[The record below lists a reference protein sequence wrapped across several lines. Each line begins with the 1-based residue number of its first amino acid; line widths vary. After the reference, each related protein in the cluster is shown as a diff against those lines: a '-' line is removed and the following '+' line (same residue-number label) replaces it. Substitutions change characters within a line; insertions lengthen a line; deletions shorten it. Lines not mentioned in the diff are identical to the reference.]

1 MTKSFKR
8 QLYAIRPM
16 LSGQQICWSV
26 ELVRQGSCNRKVFTA
41 FRYGSTEAAL
51 SAAIQWRD
59 EMVKTVMPVSRADY
73 SCIERSNNTSGY
85 PGVYAMKTIKKDK
98 SGQTRVYMAWEART
112 PTGIKPAKKKSF
124 SVLRYGDDKAYA
136 LAIEARKKFVAQ
148 LNGYR
153 FDGVPEYLLEMLN
166 TASA

>member
-1 MTKSFKR
+1 
-8 QLYAIRPM
+8 
-16 LSGQQICWSV
+16 
-26 ELVRQGSCNRKVFTA
+26 
-41 FRYGSTEAAL
+41 
-51 SAAIQWRD
+51 
-59 EMVKTVMPVSRADY
+59 
-73 SCIERSNNTSGY
+73 
-85 PGVYAMKTIKKDK
+85 MKTIKKDK

-153 FDGVPEYLLEMLN
+153 FDGVPEYLLETLN